1 MGYLRSLTASRIH
14 PSTSSLSMRIS
25 ALLLLPLGLVA
36 VAGRPT
42 NDVNAAHELAAEG
55 GTFDMSQADMLDK
68 AKNGYAV
75 SI

>member
-1 MGYLRSLTASRIH
+1 
-14 PSTSSLSMRIS
+14 MRIS